1 MIAAVPWLVALVAVP
16 VAILGFDRMVWWRL
30 NGMMATQGPPTPYR
44 WSLARVAA
52 CLPVW
57 LLAGAAVAQRGG
69 IPVAGVAS
77 WMLGAALIASVL
89 AWQWLVYRDVCV
101 GGG

>member
-1 MIAAVPWLVALVAVP
+1 MIAAAHWLVALVGVP
-16 VAILGFDRMVWWRL
+16 VAILGCDRMVWWRL
-30 NGMMATQGPPTPYR
+30 NAMMATQGAPTPYR
-44 WSLARVAA
+44 WSLARAA
-52 CLPVW
+52 VCLPVW

-77 WMLGAALIASVL
+77 WVLGAGLIGCVL
-89 AWQWLVYRDVCV
+89 GWQWLVYRDVCV